1 MHSRSHLIIGLTGGI
16 GSGKTTV
23 SDQLQ
28 ALGAT
33 IVDADIIAREIVAP
47 GSIALNAITQ
57 RYGIDILLADG
68 QLNRAKLRGIIFQS
82 ETDKEWLNQLT
93 HPLIR
98 KGIEEA
104 ISAPCQTYVVLVAPL
119 LLENGLDKLVDRV
132 VVVDATEEQQVQRTS
147 NRDKR
152 DDDEVKAIIA
162 SQISRT
168 ERLSKADDIIDNS
181 SKDLGAVQNAVKRL
195 HKKYLTAKS

>member
-195 HKKYLTAKS
+195 HKKYLTTKS